1 MKSENTGAG
10 NDRDGQSPI
19 HSNNYNN
26 EISSGSIGSEDGFDN
41 GASTLR
47 ALKKKHSQK
56 AFVKSPR
63 KPIL

>member
-1 MKSENTGAG
+1 MKSENTATGK
-10 NDRDGQSPI
+10 DREAKPAT

-26 EISSGSIGSEDGFDN
+26 EISSGNVGSESGFDN

-47 ALKKKHSQK
+47 ALHKKY
-56 AFVKSPR
+56 ADNPTVKKPR